1 MSDMNGMAKDMNRM
15 ANGMSYSPKY
25 KMYDVIMY
33 RGKKYMVHEVDRQ
46 NDRYGIVEFYPMYV
60 DGYSVDESATK
71 LGGKSRQSK
80 RKTKRRR

>member
-1 MSDMNGMAKDMNRM
+1 MSGMAKDMNGM
-15 ANGMSYSPKY
+15 ANGMNGMSYSPKY
-25 KMYDVIMY
+25 KMYDIIMY

-60 DGYSVDESATK
+60 DGYSLDESATK
-71 LGGKSRQSK
+71 VGGKPRCNK